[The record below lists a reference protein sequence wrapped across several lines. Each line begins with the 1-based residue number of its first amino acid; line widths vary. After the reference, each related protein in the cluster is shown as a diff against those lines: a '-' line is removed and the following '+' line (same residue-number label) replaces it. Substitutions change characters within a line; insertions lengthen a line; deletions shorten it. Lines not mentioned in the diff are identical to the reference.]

1 LKLDLDSRAQA
12 LLHSILLTLN
22 LGDAKEAP
30 LDGVEVTI
38 VLFGISSIISTF
50 AAGFAMMWSV
60 YLNRQHK
67 RGALM
72 NQQFY
77 FFFKCPMVMLLIA
90 LAFLICGLVQ
100 QMWYINSS
108 VAYTLAPL
116 AVPGVGMYLWM
127 AVTVL
132 SL

>member
-1 LKLDLDSRAQA
+1 MESN
-12 LLHSILLTLN
+12 I
-22 LGDAKEAP
+22 
-30 LDGVEVTI
+30 
-38 VLFGISSIISTF
+38 LFGISSVSSTF
-50 AAGFAMMWSV
+50 AASFAMLGNI
-60 YLNRQHK
+60 YLNRQRE

-72 NQQFY
+72 NRQFY
-77 FFFKCPMVMLLIA
+77 FFKCPTVMLLIS

-108 VAYTLAPL
+108 VTCTLAPL
-116 AVPGVGMYLWM
+116 AVPGVGMHLWM